1 MHEGKRA
8 MKITLLGHAAV
19 LVELAG
25 ATCLMDPVFFDPFEE
40 GAVVSCP
47 RRTTHPERL
56 PPIDILVVSH
66 RHPDHFDIPSLARV
80 PRDCEAICPADP
92 LIVYALRRLGFERVQ
107 PVHPMGEIRGADFE
121 LFPTASQVKGVREFG
136 MVFHDASGT
145 FWNQVDSFLSPGTI
159 GAVRE
164 RYGRVELLFA
174 MYASQNFD
182 FFDSLSACFPHGTHR
197 ANLETV
203 LRIGPSLAV
212 PGSAGFRFH
221 GDHAWLNAHLFPVS
235 RERFVADLTRLA
247 PALPTRIVNP
257 GDVLELADGIVR
269 CHDAASRLAEMETD
283 DTALIRFDPTAP
295 IPALTDP
302 DPEGYGRQR
311 LQGKC
316 DRFLCEGLA
325 GYLREGYA
333 SDEPVV
339 RAYRE
344 HRVRYAIELVYP
356 DGEESW
362 HCFRFDGTAP
372 RLGSG
377 GGAAPQADLVHRIA
391 ASALVSWLERRK
403 SFFFVRGYSR
413 RHGTVYRLER
423 AGEQVALEPVPLPDL
438 LIHYVLNVSEG
449 SEEAAKRRVD
459 LAIEALG

>member
-1 MHEGKRA
+1 

-47 RRTTHPERL
+47 RRTTHPELL

-121 LFPTASQVKGVREFG
+121 LFPTASQIKGVREFG

-182 FFDSLSACFPHGTHR
+182 FFDSLSACFPHETHR

-203 LRIGPSLAV
+203 LRIGPGLAV

-235 RERFVADLTRLA
+235 RERFVADLARLA
-247 PALPTRIVNP
+247 PALPTRIANP

-269 CHDAASRLAEMETD
+269 CHDAASPLAKMETN
-283 DTALIRFDPTAP
+283 DTALIRFDPTGP
-295 IPALTDP
+295 IPSLTDP
-302 DPEGYGRQR
+302 DPDGYGRPI
-311 LQGKC
+311 LQEQC
-316 DRFLCEGLA
+316 DRFLGEGLA
-325 GYLREGYA
+325 GYVREGYP

-344 HRVRYAIELVYP
+344 HRVRYTIELVYP
-356 DGEESW
+356 GGEERW
-362 HCFRFDGTAP
+362 YCFEFDGTTP
-372 RLGSG
+372 RLDSG
-377 GGAAPQADLVHRIA
+377 GGAAPPADLVHRIA
-391 ASALVSWLERRK
+391 ASALVGCLERRK

-413 RHGTVYRLER
+413 RHGTVYRLVQ
-423 AGEQVALEPVPLPDL
+423 AGEQVALKPVLLPDL

-449 SEEAAKRRVD
+449 SEEAAKRRID

>member
-1 MHEGKRA
+1 
-8 MKITLLGHAAV
+8 MKITLIGHASV
-19 LVELAG
+19 LVEMSG

-56 PPIDILVVSH
+56 PPIDILVISH

-80 PRDCEAICPADP
+80 PRNCETICPADP
-92 LIVYALRRLGFERVQ
+92 LIVYALERLGFEHVQ

-121 LFPTASQVKGVREFG
+121 LFPTASQVTGVREFG

-145 FWNQVDSFLSPGTI
+145 FWNQVDSLLSPETI
-159 GAVRE
+159 DAVSE

-182 FFDSLSACFPHGTHR
+182 FFDSLSASFPHETHR

-203 LRIGPSLAV
+203 LRIGPNVAV
-212 PGSAGFRFH
+212 PGSAGFRFQDH
-221 GDHAWLNAHLFPVS
+221 HAWLNAHLFPVS
-235 RERFVADLTRLA
+235 RDRFVADLARLA
-247 PALPTRIVNP
+247 PALSTVIVNP
-257 GDVLELADGIVR
+257 GDVLKLAGGVVS
-269 CHDAASRLAEMETD
+269 CENAASPLAEMEKD

-295 IPALTDP
+295 IPPLNDP
-302 DPEGYGRQR
+302 DPDGYGRQH
-311 LQGKC
+311 LQGRC
-316 DRFLCEGLA
+316 DLFLGEGLA

-333 SDEPVV
+333 SDDPVV
-339 RAYRE
+339 GAYRE
-344 HRVRYAIELVYP
+344 HRVRYVIVLVYP
-356 DGEESW
+356 CGEEGW
-362 HCFRFDGTAP
+362 HSFRFDETAP
-372 RLGSG
+372 RLYSG
-377 GGAAPQADLVHRIA
+377 GGAAPPADLVHRIA
-391 ASALVSWLERRK
+391 ASALVGWLERRK
-403 SFFFVRGYSR
+403 SFFFVRSYSR

-423 AGEQVALEPVPLPDL
+423 VGKQMVLEPVPLPDL

-449 SEEAAKRRVD
+449 SEEAAKRRID